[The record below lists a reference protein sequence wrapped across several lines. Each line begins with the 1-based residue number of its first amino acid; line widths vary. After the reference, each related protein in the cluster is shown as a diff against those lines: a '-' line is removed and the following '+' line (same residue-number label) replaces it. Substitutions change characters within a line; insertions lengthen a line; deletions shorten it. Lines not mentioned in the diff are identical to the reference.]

1 MFSVLQVCGGVLC
14 RRKVAVLTDERV
26 RIMNEILT
34 GIRVIKMYCW
44 EHMFGDLIK
53 NVRRYVHLYS
63 LPAVACT
70 LVYNGND

>member
-1 MFSVLQVCGGVLC
+1 MLTYEVCYCVCFCVC

-44 EHMFGDLIK
+44 EYMFGDLVK
-53 NVRRYVHLYS
+53 NVRRFVL
-63 LPAVACT
+63 
-70 LVYNGND
+70 